1 MNTAQLSAN
10 PIGPLKGFYRWL
22 THGRGDG
29 SRTAV
34 QPMQRTSLRRFDSR
48 LVGVDNRV
56 AGNLVAARIVTA
68 RTLAQLAPALRVV
81 RVMDTKQ
88 PRASAGRMVISG
100 RMADV
105 CAELDRLAQAVH

>member
-56 AGNLVAARIVTA
+56 AGNLVAAR
-68 RTLAQLAPALRVV
+68 TLAQLAPALRVV